1 MLHSSDVFDRAD
13 LLSPVIVAEIVNA
26 VGMKTSPLNQE
37 WSTASVSSLPVM
49 TIRRRPAR
57 QGDCSDR

>member
-13 LLSPVIVAEIVNA
+13 LPAPVIVAEIINA
-26 VGMKTSPLNQE
+26 VGMKMNPLKQQ
-37 WSTASVSSLPVM
+37 WSTASVSSLPVT